1 MKRISLFAGLLLA
14 VSLVMAACAPAATP
28 APTATPIPEPTAT
41 PEPML
46 SDIVDT
52 AVADGRFTTLV
63 AAVQAA
69 ELVDTLKG
77 EGPFTVF
84 APTDDAFAALPEG
97 TLDSL
102 LLPENKQALTDIL
115 LYHVVSGK
123 VMAADVTALTSATTV
138 LGKDV
143 TVKVDMGNVYINDAQ
158 VVITDIATSN
168 GVIHVINAVLLPPAD
183 EASMEEKNTIVDI
196 AVADGRFTTLV
207 AALTAADLVET
218 LSGEGPFTVFAP
230 TDDAFAALPAGTLDT
245 LLLPESKQALTDI
258 LLYHVV
264 SGKVMAA
271 DVVTLSGAT
280 TVLGKDVTITV
291 KDGKVFLNDTVQ
303 VIITDIEASNGVI
316 HVIDAVLLPPQ

>member
-28 APTATPIPEPTAT
+28 TPAPEPTSLPEPTAT

-63 AAVQAA
+63 TAVEAAG
-69 ELVDTLKG
+69 LVETLKG

-84 APTDDAFAALPEG
+84 APTDDAFAALPAG
-97 TLDSL
+97 TLESL
-102 LLPENKQALTDIL
+102 LLPENKQQLTDIL
-115 LYHVVSGK
+115 LYHVVPGK
-123 VMAADVTALTSATTV
+123 VMAADVTGLTSATTV
-138 LGKDV
+138 LGKDIAI
-143 TVKVDMGNVYINDAQ
+143 KVDMGNVYINEAK
-158 VVITDIATSN
+158 VIITDIETSN
-168 GVIHVINAVLLPPAD
+168 GVIHVIDAVILPPAE
-183 EASMEEKNTIVDI
+183 EAANTIVDI

-207 AALTAADLVET
+207 AAVEAADLVET

-230 TDDAFAALPAGTLDT
+230 TDDAFAALPAGTLES
-245 LLLPESKQALTDI
+245 LLLPENKQALTDI

-264 SGKVMAA
+264 PGKVMAA
-271 DVVTLSGAT
+271 DVTGLTSAT
-280 TVLGKDVTITV
+280 TVLGKDITITV
-291 KDGKVFLNDTVQ
+291 KDGKVFLNDTVE